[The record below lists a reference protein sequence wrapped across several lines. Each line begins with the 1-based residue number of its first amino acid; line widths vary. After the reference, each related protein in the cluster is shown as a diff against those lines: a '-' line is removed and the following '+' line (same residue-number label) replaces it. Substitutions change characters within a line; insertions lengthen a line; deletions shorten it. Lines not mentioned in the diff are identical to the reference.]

1 MLGCPDGNKGRLSMI
16 RQLCAV
22 PADSDLKPIYGTG
35 APGIYELLT
44 SVADRKAATRKRRDR
59 FGEIA
64 YQNVFGRKCVM
75 PMSPETVE
83 PVIMNK
89 DKAFANEP
97 AWDFMIGVAFKR
109 GLLLMDFDLHRKQR
123 LIFQQ
128 AFTNN
133 NLKGYL
139 QEMQPMIAQR
149 VETFPRS
156 RVRLANEFKSVILD
170 MALEVFLGIHLPRAE
185 ADRVNGAFLD
195 CLGGTTALVRRRLP
209 GNAWKRAMD
218 GRRALEAFFH
228 DHLAEKRSHESPDL
242 FSILCRARSDEGDV
256 FTDQQVIDH
265 MIFLLFAAHD
275 TSSTALS
282 TMAYYMAKHP
292 EWQQRAREESQR
304 LPAELTYD
312 TLKELHTLDLIM
324 KESLRLNAP
333 VPLLAREA
341 LRDTDLAGYFVPK
354 GTLVFVLPAA
364 VHESPLVWRDPQRFD
379 PERFTPERAED
390 KVHRFAWFPFGGGV
404 HKCIGLYFAQMEI
417 KTVMHNL
424 LRRYEWS
431 VPADYEW
438 KVNPRTLGDP
448 KGGLPVRIT
457 PL

>member
-1 MLGCPDGNKGRLSMI
+1 
-16 RQLCAV
+16 
-22 PADSDLKPIYGTG
+22 
-35 APGIYELLT
+35 
-44 SVADRKAATRKRRDR
+44 
-59 FGEIA
+59 
-64 YQNVFGRKCVM
+64 
-75 PMSPETVE
+75 
-83 PVIMNK
+83 
-89 DKAFANEP
+89 
-97 AWDFMIGVAFKR
+97 
-109 GLLLMDFDLHRKQR
+109 
-123 LIFQQ
+123 
-128 AFTNN
+128 
-133 NLKGYL
+133 
-139 QEMQPMIAQR
+139 
-149 VETFPRS
+149 
-156 RVRLANEFKSVILD
+156 
-170 MALEVFLGIHLPRAE
+170 
-185 ADRVNGAFLD
+185 
-195 CLGGTTALVRRRLP
+195 
-209 GNAWKRAMD
+209 
-218 GRRALEAFFH
+218 
-228 DHLAEKRSHESPDL
+228 
-242 FSILCRARSDEGDV
+242 V

>member
-170 MALEVFLGIHLPRAE
+170 MALEVFLGIHPPRAE
-185 ADRVNGAFLD
+185 ADRVNGAFLTVSAAPLHWSGD
-195 CLGGTTALVRRRLP
+195 GCRATR
-209 GNAWKRAMD
+209 GNARWTGDA
-218 GRRALEAFFH
+218 H
-228 DHLAEKRSHESPDL
+228 SKRSFMTTSL
-242 FSILCRARSDEGDV
+242 RNVATRVRICSRFCAGRARMRA
-256 FTDQQVIDH
+256 TC
-265 MIFLLFAAHD
+265 LP
-275 TSSTALS
+275 TSRLS
-282 TMAYYMAKHP
+282 
-292 EWQQRAREESQR
+292 
-304 LPAELTYD
+304 
-312 TLKELHTLDLIM
+312 I
-324 KESLRLNAP
+324 
-333 VPLLAREA
+333 
-341 LRDTDLAGYFVPK
+341 
-354 GTLVFVLPAA
+354 
-364 VHESPLVWRDPQRFD
+364 
-379 PERFTPERAED
+379 
-390 KVHRFAWFPFGGGV
+390 
-404 HKCIGLYFAQMEI
+404 I
-417 KTVMHNL
+417 
-424 LRRYEWS
+424 
-431 VPADYEW
+431 
-438 KVNPRTLGDP
+438 
-448 KGGLPVRIT
+448 
-457 PL
+457 